1 MRKVRALQVG
11 TAAGAVLVAM
21 MLSVPAA
28 QAACGD
34 YGQPPCPTP
43 TVTPQPPA
51 PSPSPS
57 PRPTASPSA
66 TPTPLVTP
74 EPVETTNPEAARVI
88 DGSVVVVSQQT
99 AENTPPRLI
108 LQPLST
114 SVDTSQVVVVQ
125 RVAPE
130 QIIAQFLSPKVVYVS
145 QILVNGKWST
155 LGTNTTNAKGQLV
168 LPAMMG
174 VQLGTYPVRLVAQPK
189 KNVVR
194 PATRFF
200 QLTVVKDKAAA
211 LEVQGGT
218 GGPV

>member
-108 LQPLST
+108 LQPHGHAGP
-114 SVDTSQVVVVQ
+114 Q
-125 RVAPE
+125 RP
-130 QIIAQFLSPKVVYVS
+130 QHLLQ
-145 QILVNGKWST
+145 
-155 LGTNTTNAKGQLV
+155 
-168 LPAMMG
+168 
-174 VQLGTYPVRLVAQPK
+174 TYPWTPPK
-189 KNVVR
+189 RDPHEVH
-194 PATRFF
+194 ADS
-200 QLTVVKDKAAA
+200 QL
-211 LEVQGGT
+211 
-218 GGPV
+218 